1 VAAVRTGARVVT
13 PGRVLRAGGALV
25 LAVVVVLVLV
35 AVAPFALRERGS
47 TGAVPDTAVALPGQA
62 GAATDVLR
70 RLGYTCSDAVIS
82 GSTVQRSCGTVS
94 GASTNRVQLLA
105 ARGTGAVQLVQ
116 TGTDRSSTRAK
127 EHRAVLD
134 ALGPAIGLPPEDQ
147 ARLDDAVTAD
157 VDTTLTLGWGS
168 AVLHAGERVDD
179 QPGATLRVA
188 GDTGPGLRRSR
199 ATLRVPV
206 DALAAAA
213 EARGYTCTTPQVRT
227 IRSCDRPDV
236 DDGYGEELSFQGTG
250 TATIEVYLS
259 VSSLYHRQT
268 RSRWLA
274 EMTEVLGWVDTEQT
288 RELRAWLAASADAP
302 GGEGYVDGLPISFLV
317 RTDTWEKETF
327 GVVRAECA
335 TDVEDLSSCE
345 P

>member
-1 VAAVRTGARVVT
+1 MAAARTGSRRVT
-13 PGRVLRAGGALV
+13 LRRVLLAAGALV
-25 LAVVVVLVLV
+25 LAVVVVLVLA

-47 TGAVPDTAVALPGQA
+47 TGAVPDTAMPLPGRA
-62 GAATDVLR
+62 GAATDALR
-70 RLGYTCSDAVIS
+70 GLGYTCSDAVVADA
-82 GSTVQRSCGTVS
+82 TVQRSCGTVS
-94 GASTNRVQLLA
+94 GPSTSSVQLLA
-105 ARGTGAVQLVQ
+105 DRGTGAVRLVQ
-116 TGTDRSSTRAK
+116 TGTDRSPTSTK
-127 EHRAVLD
+127 QHRAVLD
-134 ALGPAIGLPPEDQ
+134 AVGPAIGLPPKDQ
-147 ARLDDAVTAD
+147 ARLDDAVAAD

-168 AVLHAGERVDD
+168 AVVHASERVDD

-213 EARGYTCTTPQVRT
+213 EAHGYTCTTPEVRT
-227 IRSCDRPDV
+227 IRGCDRPDA
-236 DDGYGEELSFQGTG
+236 DDGYGQELSFQGTG
-250 TATIEVYLS
+250 TATVEVYLS
-259 VSSLYHRQT
+259 VTSLYHRDT

-274 EMTEVLGWVDTEQT
+274 EMTEVLGWVDTGQT

-317 RTDTWEKETF
+317 RAGTWEKETF

-335 TDVEDLSSCE
+335 RFDDLSSCE